1 MMGKLSWTV
10 NKGGQILE
18 DIHLTFLL
26 YLQYVKIIRS
36 YFNNIYMSSCI
47 YNINPISPW
56 NARTS
61 DTIGVL
67 KIFRPGSWSAP
78 KDFVGLRQGI
88 KTSTYIQY
96 ISKDLSL
103 KRAILNFIK
112 GAAKN
117 KFENIQLDNYSLL
130 LDFLRHFDKNIYFS
144 KQNFSNYKRTNLG
157 RFELYILNPKVDKFL
172 NYLKNTYPNFKE
184 EWLRPPVKNLQ
195 PKILA
200 SADGFAREHSDIYKN
215 YKKNILRSPSSATKN
230 IIITR
235 PPALPH
241 SRLAAPAAPIKHQ
254 KFHTTAILFK
264 KISPNAAKKSSST
277 DKDSDKKRVV
287 NRETLSLNTEKNIKM
302 RSIKKKLA
310 ALGLFSRFKLPRKN
324 FLEPSNKKLTFNIVI
339 YNKNDPNNQLSLIV
353 YTNPNL
359 ALIFYNKPPLALII
373 VYDQYGWYIQCFY
386 FEASN
391 KKLTFNLLIYN
402 KYDYNNQLSLVK
414 LYNKS
419 TKKYGWNVWMS
430 DRYNNLLT
438 KEIMKTE
445 LALFWNQCFIRENK
459 DSFIAIICKIKFQDN
474 LVRSVSTTQ
483 IAKRDGFNKVLNIFY
498 KVFYVESLVNFLSDM
513 EKVLV
518 QTNWPYGQV
527 IFEYKFLK
535 KIKSTKYEHYN
546 VLKTDEIITQRTKNI
561 FKSDID
567 DYLKLYNYKNFKLPT
582 SMDLSL
588 WPNILFSSDYK
599 NAYSSINLARNEGD
613 YKLDFL
619 IFINDENYY
628 VKVTNDNTLLFTFED
643 YMKDHQNLNYF
654 KRVISNNED
663 EEYFYFEDGELKLYH
678 KKLKTT
684 FIETISKDRC
694 EKNLKI
700 LTLDFETRDVE
711 YTSKDNDK
719 NNTFSANKVP
729 SAISI
734 YDGKKCYSYVFKNI
748 DTWQHELKN
757 FLKQNLMRR
766 KYDYHKVYIHNSSY
780 FDMILLLDTLTQ
792 LGEVKPL
799 QRDDKFLKITLKY
812 STTPIEVKQKWN
824 RKCTLIFYDSM
835 LILPDS
841 LRELAKGFNIDT
853 KKSWFPFGFM
863 NNPKLDFNYSGTVP
877 KIEDFLGKI
886 SAEEYL
892 EYCKKYPEK
901 WVFEEELIKYCEI
914 DTIVL
919 YKILH
924 TFYREISS
932 MFKIDFTKYPTL
944 PALSFAIYRSNY
956 MPENTIPK
964 ILGNHHYSLKRAY
977 YGGITEAYKP
987 YGEGI
992 KSYDVNSL
1000 YPSVMKN
1007 LEIPVGVPSI
1017 FSGDI
1022 SFYSEEKIPYG
1033 FFKVK
1038 VKAPLDLITPAL
1050 PYKIQT
1056 KNGKRTLF
1064 PVGTWES
1071 WYFSEEIR
1079 NKIQYGYKFQILEG
1093 YLFDKKNIFYSFI
1106 QKLYGLKCKYD
1117 SDNPKYIIAKMLMNS
1132 LYGRFGLNPEERE
1145 SVIVSDEDYE
1155 DILFN
1160 KKQVKQIP
1168 LLSGKVLV
1176 SYEKDIDEINLNN
1189 ISISV
1194 SAAISAYSRNVMTKF
1209 LMKYSQNI
1217 YSIDTDGI
1225 KIDCEL
1231 DSNEVDKKELGK
1243 MKFEYELVEG
1253 VFPAPKIYGGILTKP
1268 YKKYEKEIVKVKGL
1282 KQILPYQELKQLLKK
1297 DEVVEKHQEKWV
1309 RDLSE
1314 STIHVRK
1321 EIYHLSIK
1329 ESKREIVYN
1338 DLGEYVSTKPFI
1350 LEDNEIVCRS
1360 DKNPK
1365 K

>member
-1 MMGKLSWTV
+1 M
-10 NKGGQILE
+10 NK
-18 DIHLTFLL
+18 F
-26 YLQYVKIIRS
+26 
-36 YFNNIYMSSCI
+36 F
-47 YNINPISPW
+47 
-56 NARTS
+56 
-61 DTIGVL
+61 
-67 KIFRPGSWSAP
+67 
-78 KDFVGLRQGI
+78 
-88 KTSTYIQY
+88 TYILSEQVFRYSLSHSVFSSSLFYRKGCFTSFQSYKSDVLNLHTPWSKKGMKTYKRLQY
-96 ISKDLSL
+96 ISHDLSL
-103 KRAILNFIK
+103 KRAILNFVK
-112 GAAKN
+112 GAARN
-117 KFENIQLDNYSLL
+117 KFPTIL
-130 LDFLRHFDKNIYFS
+130 LDDFHLLIAFLKDFDKDINITH
-144 KQNFSNYKRTNLG
+144 QNFGYYKRVDVK
-157 RFELYILNPKVDKFL
+157 FDIFILNPKVHSFYEHIKHH
-172 NYLKNTYPNFKE
+172 YPRFKE
-184 EWLRPPVKNLQ
+184 EWLQNYKNISNTKTESQNNALHLDSKELVKDTESKL
-195 PKILA
+195 LA
-200 SADGFAREHSDIYKN
+200 NEDSDIYKN
-215 YKKNILRSPSSATKN
+215 ILTKKSSN

-235 PPALPH
+235 VPALP
-241 SRLAAPAAPIKHQ
+241 AAPAAPAGPIKHH

-277 DKDSDKKRVV
+277 DKDSDKKRVA
-287 NRETLSLNTEKNIKM
+287 NRETLSLNTEKTLKM

-310 ALGLFSRFKLPRKN
+310 ALGLFSRFKLARKN

-339 YNKNDPNNQLSLIV
+339 YKKNDPNNQL
-353 YTNPNL
+353 T
-359 ALIFYNKPPLALII
+359 LII
-373 VYDQYGWYIQCFY
+373 VYDQYGWYIQDFY
-386 FEASN
+386 FKNLNNLTLNLVIYNQNDPNNQLALIIVYDIDGWYIQHFYFQPSN

-498 KVFYVESLVNFLSDM
+498 KVFYVESLVNFISDM

-588 WPNILFSSDYK
+588 WPNIQFSSDYK

-619 IFINDENYY
+619 IFINDENYF

-643 YMKDHQNLNYF
+643 YMKDPQNLNYF
-654 KRVISNNED
+654 KRVITNNED

-694 EKNLKI
+694 EKNPKI

-924 TFYREISS
+924 TFYIEISS

-956 MPENTIPK
+956 MPANTIPK

-1000 YPSVMKN
+1000 YPSVMN
-1007 LEIPVGVPSI
+1007 NFEMPVGVPSI

-1064 PVGTWES
+1064 PVGRWES

-1079 NKIQYGYKFQILEG
+1079 NKIQYGYKFKIIEG

-1145 SVIVSDEDYE
+1145 SLIVSDEDYE

-1176 SYEKDIDEINLNN
+1176 SYEKDTDEINLNN

-1194 SAAISAYSRNVMTKF
+1194 SAAISAYSRNVMNKF

-1253 VFPAPKIYGGILTKP
+1253 VFPAPKIYGGILTKA

-1282 KQILPYQELKQLLKK
+1282 KEILPYQELKQLLKK
-1297 DEVVEKHQEKWV
+1297 DEVLEKHQEKWV

-1360 DKNPK
+1360 DKDPK
-1365 K
+1365 NKR